1 VNLKEIRRKK
11 GSLSIQVY
19 FGLAPASFL
28 VGVVC
33 LTVLARLGN
42 HVTAMFRK
50 YEIMATKSKAKLASK
65 SKVTAKVKIVK
76 KPVAKKTPA
85 KKAVVKKVAA
95 KKAPAKKPVAKKVV
109 AKKVAPKVVA
119 KKAPAKKLVAKKV
132 APKAAAKPVLKMVA
146 KKPEP
151 KKAVPPAPK
160 AVMKPMLDTRK
171 TLDRAPSHANKA
183 PISSVGRQQQQNGRT
198 MFVVPPQATNGRKN
212 FTVGEFVVYPTHGVG
227 KIMGHEVEKI
237 GDHELKVF
245 VISFEKDKMTLR
257 VPVGRAEAA
266 GLRSISS
273 NDQIGKALATLKG
286 RAKIARGMWSR
297 RAQEYEAKIN
307 SGNLVAIAEVVR
319 DLHKNVDQSE
329 RSYSERMIYE
339 TAMHRLCGEVA
350 ASERVEVKDAQ
361 DRLLKV
367 LRKQAAMAA

>member
-1 VNLKEIRRKK
+1 
-11 GSLSIQVY
+11 
-19 FGLAPASFL
+19 
-28 VGVVC
+28 
-33 LTVLARLGN
+33 
-42 HVTAMFRK
+42 
-50 YEIMATKSKAKLASK
+50 MATTTKAKSKAKVTSK
-65 SKVTAKVKIVK
+65 SSVKAKAKSSKKTVTK
-76 KPVAKKTPA
+76 KTVAKKAPA
-85 KKAVVKKVAA
+85 KKVAA
-95 KKAPAKKPVAKKVV
+95 KKAPVKKPVAKK
-109 AKKVAPKVVA
+109 AVA
-119 KKAPAKKLVAKKV
+119 KKAPAKKVAVKLVAK
-132 APKAAAKPVLKMVA
+132 KAAAKPTMKLLA

-151 KKAVPPAPK
+151 KKAAAPAPK
-160 AVMKPMLDTRK
+160 AVVKPVVDTRK
-171 TLDRAPSHANKA
+171 TLDRAPTMQNKQS
-183 PISSVGRQQQQNGRT
+183 ISSVGRTTQQNGRT
-198 MFVVPPQATNGRKN
+198 MFVVPPQATNGKKN
-212 FTVGEFVVYPTHGVG
+212 FTVGEYVVYPTHGVG

-237 GDHELKVF
+237 GEYELKVF
-245 VISFEKDKMTLR
+245 VIGFEKDKMTLR

-273 NDQIGKALATLKG
+273 NDQIGRALATLKG

-350 ASERVEVKDAQ
+350 ASEKVDIKDAQ